1 VSVSRVFGEAAKRR
15 LDASVHLARAA
26 LADCPQQLR
35 AYDALRSAVHRNS
48 TLLARRGPSG
58 GPDGHA
64 GVVQLAT
71 HAADWIRPIE
81 GWRCQERS
89 PWVQFASLAE
99 HLLARFPMP
108 GFMASVWWTA
118 PDPYS
123 ATQQDWYKRLGRG
136 ESVRRLGMPVR
147 LTRAMAHRFLGA
159 PCHLSVT
166 EAVRWAQV
174 LELGG
179 SPALAVAVAS
189 TRLGRELANEAF
201 WETVVHFFVNAPDL
215 DLAQVGPIV
224 DYLHHQRFGG
234 GMGVAPSGE
243 YGMLPPPQPSF
254 SMKGRTSGSV
264 MRLVTSW
271 HRELGRT
278 PPSGETWSRSDVNEL
293 EWIERVVVRRGD
305 DVRTEARA
313 WSIRELCSADALSA
327 EGSAMHHCVAIYASR
342 CLSKRSSI
350 WSMQVETPRGRHHAL
365 TIEVDRTRRRIVQAR
380 RKFNALPREEE
391 RAVLLSWATRERLA
405 IGATV

>member
-1 VSVSRVFGEAAKRR
+1 MSLSRVFGEAAKCR

-26 LADCPQQLR
+26 LADSPQNLG

-48 TLLARRGPSG
+48 TLLSRRGPSG
-58 GPDGHA
+58 GPDAHA
-64 GVVQLAT
+64 GVVQLAMHT
-71 HAADWIRPIE
+71 ADWVRPLE

-118 PDPYS
+118 PDPSS
-123 ATQQDWYKRLGRG
+123 ATQQEWYKRLGRG
-136 ESVRRLGMPVR
+136 ESVRRLGLPVR

-159 PCHLSVT
+159 PCHLTVT

-174 LELGG
+174 LGLGG

-201 WETVVHFFVNAPDL
+201 WETVVRFFVNAPDL

-224 DYLHHQRFGG
+224 DYVHHQRFE
-234 GMGVAPSGE
+234 GVRGIAPSGE
-243 YGMLPPPQPSF
+243 YGKLPPPQPEF
-254 SMKGRTSGSV
+254 SMKGRTIASV

-278 PPSGETWSRSDVNEL
+278 PAAGAAWRRSDVNEF
-293 EWIERVVVRRGD
+293 EWIDRVLVRRGD
-305 DVRTEARA
+305 DVRTETRA
-313 WSIRELCSADALSA
+313 WSIRELCSAEALRA
-327 EGSAMHHCVAIYASR
+327 EGCAMHHCVATYVPQ

-350 WSMQVETPRGRHHAL
+350 WSMQVETPRGRFHVL
-365 TIEVDRTRRRIVQAR
+365 TIEVNTTRRRIVQAR
-380 RKFNALPREEE
+380 RKFNALPREDE
-391 RAVLLSWATRERLA
+391 RAILLSWATRERL
-405 IGATV
+405 GMDATM